1 MNSEIVL
8 LCSDG
13 DSTRAVYNAL
23 QEKFGEVSVVMEK
36 PMSRLEM
43 AKKRAKKIGYAKV
56 FGQILFVVGVI
67 PVLSRISRKR
77 ISEIKKKY
85 NLKNDWGNAK
95 IIEVGSVNSEQ
106 TRGIL
111 QSIQPKM
118 VVVNGTRIIGKK
130 TLECVDAV
138 FVNTHAGI
146 TPLYRGVHGAY
157 WALTENN
164 RHLVGTTVHLVDKGI
179 DTGNIIEQ
187 AFFEI
192 SDKDNFATYPYLH
205 TVYGIPVLIKAV
217 ENCLDG
223 KLEIDEK
230 PNNLPSKL
238 RYHPAIWEYVYYLIG
253 KGVK

>member
-1 MNSEIVL
+1 MNNDIVL

-23 QEKFGEVSVVMEK
+23 REKFGDFAVIMEQ

-43 AKKRAKKIGYAKV
+43 AKKRAKKIGYIKV
-56 FGQILFVVGVI
+56 FGQILFVAGIV
-67 PVLSRISRKR
+67 PVLSRISRRR
-77 ISEIKKKY
+77 IAEIEKEHHLKK
-85 NLKNDWGNAK
+85 DWTGAE
-95 IIEVGSVNSEQ
+95 IFRVDSVNSEPA
-106 TRGIL
+106 REIL
-111 QSIQPKM
+111 RKVQPK
-118 VVVNGTRIIGKK
+118 VVIVNGTRIIGKK
-130 TLECVDAV
+130 TLECLAAV
-138 FVNTHAGI
+138 FINTHAGI

-157 WALTENN
+157 WALAENN

-187 AFFEI
+187 AFFKVGG
-192 SDKDNFATYPYLH
+192 KDNFATYPYLH
-205 TVYGIPVLIKAV
+205 TAYGIPVLIRAV

-223 KLEIDEK
+223 NLRTDKK

-238 RYHPAIWEYVYYLIG
+238 RHHPAVWEYIYHLVG